1 VNAGAGCPIYFGFF
15 EFTDRST
22 REKNMHTRIDVAQDS
37 GRMPGIVFTGCGLTP
52 AAPAR
57 AESRSAASA
66 KARAKPASRRRI
78 VKVGG
83 KRVKTIDVHAHCV
96 IPEAMALLGLNL
108 ADQRGPGIAEVGE
121 RRIREMDEQGIDMEA
136 LSINPQWYKAER
148 DLVTKVIRIQNER
161 LAEFCATYPD
171 RFVAFAS
178 VALQYPDLAI
188 QQLVDGVKRLG
199 LRGAAVGASVAGR
212 EFSDAMFHPFWAKA
226 EELGILIFI
235 HPQSTPDLAPRL
247 RGNGWLANTIGNP
260 LDTTIALSHLIFE
273 GTLDRFPRL
282 KICSAH
288 GGGYLPS
295 YAPRS
300 DNCLRVAPDMDTGV
314 KLKKKPTQYLRDLY
328 YDTLVFTSEALRHL
342 AAEVGP
348 NRLVIG
354 TDHPIPWQSKS
365 VDHIL
370 KAPGFTDKERR
381 MMLGETAA
389 KLLGIKP

>member
-1 VNAGAGCPIYFGFF
+1 
-15 EFTDRST
+15 
-22 REKNMHTRIDVAQDS
+22 
-37 GRMPGIVFTGCGLTP
+37 MPAIAFTGCELLG
-52 AAPAR
+52 AAPAQ
-57 AESRSAASA
+57 AQDRSAAPS
-66 KARAKPASRRRI
+66 KTRAKPAARRRE

-83 KRVKTIDVHAHCV
+83 KRVKTIDVHAHCI
-96 IPEAMALLGLNL
+96 IPEAMALLGITRET
-108 ADQRGPGIAEVGE
+108 QRGPGIDQVGP
-121 RRIREMDEQGIDMEA
+121 RRIAEMDEQGIDMEA

-199 LRGAAVGASVAGR
+199 LRGAAVGASVAGK
-212 EFSDAMFHPFWAKA
+212 EFSDPMFHPFWAKA
-226 EELGILIFI
+226 EELGVLIFI

-247 RGNGWLANTIGNP
+247 KGNGWLANTIGNP

-273 GTLDRFPRL
+273 GTLDRFPGL

-314 KLKKKPTQYLRDLY
+314 KLKKKPTEYLRDMY

-342 AAEVGP
+342 AAEVGS

-370 KAPGFTDKERR
+370 KTPGFTDKERR

-389 KLLGIKP
+389 KLLGIPT

>member
-1 VNAGAGCPIYFGFF
+1 MHVRSESIKSTAGLI
-15 EFTDRST
+15 FTD
-22 REKNMHTRIDVAQDS
+22 
-37 GRMPGIVFTGCGLTP
+37 CGLSG

-57 AESRSAASA
+57 APARTPGKA
-66 KARAKPASRRRI
+66 KAKPAAGRREM
-78 VKVGG
+78 KVGG

-96 IPEAMALLGLNL
+96 IPEAMALLGFKRE
-108 ADQRGPGIAEVGE
+108 AARGPGIDQVGS
-121 RRIREMDEQGIDMEA
+121 RRIGEMDEQGIDVEA
-136 LSINPQWYKAER
+136 LSINPFWYRAER
-148 DLVTKVIRIQNER
+148 DVAAQVVKLQNER

-178 VALQYPDLAI
+178 VALQYPDLAV
-188 QQLVDGVKRLG
+188 QQLVDGVKKLG
-199 LRGAAVGASVAGR
+199 LRGAAVGASVAGF
-212 EFSDAMFHPFWAKA
+212 EFSDPKFHPFWAKA
-226 EELGILIFI
+226 EELGVLIFI
-235 HPQSTPDLAPRL
+235 HPQSTPDLANRF

-273 GTLDRFPRL
+273 GTLDRFPSL

-300 DNCLRVAPDMDTGV
+300 DNALRVAPDMDTGV
-314 KLKKKPTQYLRDLY
+314 KLKKRPTEYLRQMY

-342 AAEVGP
+342 AAEVGSD
-348 NRLVIG
+348 RLVIG

-370 KAPGFTDKERR
+370 KAPGFTDTERR

-389 KLLGIKP
+389 KLLGIK